1 MEKVVQLLPGNIFT
15 SKIKL
20 QVDICS
26 PKSETETTLAE
37 NDLRDIDNTRSEE
50 TKSLSL
56 FYFIFN
62 FSNVNSFS
70 ESGL

>member
-1 MEKVVQLLPGNIFT
+1 MGLEKVVQLLPGNIFT

-37 NDLRDIDNTRSEE
+37 NDLRNIYNTRSEE
-50 TKSLSL
+50 TKSLSFL
-56 FYFIFN
+56 FYF
-62 FSNVNSFS
+62 
-70 ESGL
+70 